1 MDFRILKM
9 MILSLALSIIG
20 MCCGSL
26 LGGGY
31 AIALLQI
38 LFPFVIVIH
47 SIMQLYGLAG
57 IAVTTITA
65 FVLTWSQKNRT
76 KMVTAVV
83 CAAIWTLIA
92 YHLDKGYT
100 K

>member
-1 MDFRILKM
+1 MDFKILKM
-9 MILSLALSIIG
+9 MTLSVGLLIIG

-38 LFPFVIVIH
+38 LFPFVIVID

-57 IAVTTITA
+57 IAVTTVTA
-65 FVLTWSQKNRT
+65 FVLTWSQVSRT
-76 KMVTAVV
+76 KLITSVV
-83 CAAIWTLIA
+83 CVAIWTLIA
-92 YHLDKGYT
+92 YHLDKGYM